1 MHVYMFVIYTV
12 VCSYLY
18 DLCLIIHLYIHIY
31 ILCISTYK
39 YCTYIYII
47 YNIISAY
54 LLYHPGGASS
64 PITSARDGSTIH
76 VQHQI
81 NSSRRGSTL
90 YSPLTATRVKSARMS
105 ITNKDSYSILQ
116 TRNTILN
123 PPTSGAGAGYESPR
137 SYTTT
142 GGTGATGTGGTDLNL
157 TLPYDWDPYIVRRPL
172 PEPDLQRQL
181 DQLESDNKGDY
192 IDINIY
198 KDILTKYINK
208 LSVIIDL
215 ELIACCLFGYTPTT
229 PAREGELISKMTL
242 RCQQQAATTGVGG
255 GGGGG
260 VYSKSSEPLGP
271 VGTEWCIID
280 KVWYDAWKT
289 KVGIISSNLSGKA
302 PPVKKGGKSPEKG
315 ALGPITN
322 QV

>member
-1 MHVYMFVIYTV
+1 MFNNTP
-12 VCSYLY
+12 
-18 DLCLIIHLYIHIY
+18 IHTYIY

-47 YNIISAY
+47 YNIISSY
-54 LLYHPGGASS
+54 LLYLGAASS

-123 PPTSGAGAGYESPR
+123 PPTSGTGAGYESPR
-137 SYTTT
+137 SYPTT
-142 GGTGATGTGGTDLNL
+142 GGTGATGAGGTDPNL
-157 TLPYDWDPYIVRRPL
+157 TLPYDWDPYIVRRSL
-172 PEPDLQRQL
+172 PDTDLQRQL
-181 DQLESDNKGDY
+181 DQLDSDNKGEY
-192 IDINIY
+192 IDFNIY

-242 RCQQQAATTGVGG
+242 RCQRAATTTTTTTTAGGG

-260 VYSKSSEPLGP
+260 VYKSSSKSSEPLGS

-289 KVGIISSNLSGKA
+289 KVGIIGSNLSGKA
-302 PPVKKGGKSPEKG
+302 PVKRGGKSPEKG
-315 ALGPITN
+315 TLGPITN
-322 QV
+322 QVAHRS